1 MEKGVVM
8 RRFNG
13 DIRNDNRR
21 FVHGNNGNNGN
32 AAKNSGDKKSS
43 VILALGFIISALIL
57 GYFFVSA
64 KSEQSIRVVGQGVKT
79 VNSDIAKWNINIS
92 RATGIANKNEGLVL
106 IQKDLK
112 RIKKYLVDNGIK
124 EKDILIDPV
133 NSYAN
138 YGNNGIVGYNF
149 NQRVEARSSDINLI
163 EKLALDNEAMAKNDI
178 YLENSYIE
186 YFISNLADIKAEM
199 LALATVDAKAR
210 AVEIA
215 KSSGNKVCR
224 LLSARS
230 GVFQIRKPLS
240 TDVADYGIY
249 NTSSKEKEIAVT
261 VTATFK
267 IK

>member
-1 MEKGVVM
+1 MHK
-8 RRFNG
+8 F
-13 DIRNDNRR
+13 RNDNRKMFHGGNGSNGGKF
-21 FVHGNNGNNGN
+21 FVNN
-32 AAKNSGDKKSS
+32 KSS
-43 VILALGFIISALIL
+43 LILAVGFIISAFIL
-57 GYFFVSA
+57 GSFFVSA

-79 VNSDIAKWNINIS
+79 VNSDVAKWNINIS
-92 RATGIANKNEGLVL
+92 RATGIANKIDGPVL

-112 RIKKYLVDNGIK
+112 KIKKYLMDNGIK
-124 EKDILIDPV
+124 EQDILVEPV

-149 NQRVEARSSDINLI
+149 NQRIEARSSDINLI
-163 EKLALDNEAMAKNDI
+163 DKLALDTESMARNDI

-215 KSSGNKVCR
+215 KSSGNKVCG
-224 LLSARS
+224 LISARS
-230 GVFQIRKPLS
+230 GVFQIRKPLT